1 MSEPD
6 AKRAKTDGD
15 HPYELTYWPLM
26 PGRGEFV
33 RLLFEDTNTPFTDYS
48 KLPPQEAVARV
59 TELVTLTNNGD
70 AASPPIFAVP
80 ALRHGPNVLLNQ
92 TPNILQYIAPRVG
105 LAGNGSEVDLL
116 NLNGIV
122 LTLLDGFSNEVHETH
137 HPVASSQYYEDQ
149 KPEAKKRAANYVDE
163 RLPKFLGYVQR
174 VLNGEA
180 SGDGPWLYG
189 GQCTYA
195 DLVLF
200 QCIHGLSYA
209 FPKSM
214 EKARASGNLKGVFEL
229 YEAVAERPNIKAYM
243 ESDRR
248 VAYSDGIYRHYPELE
263 EHVGESDDE

>member
-1 MSEPD
+1 MSEPE

-15 HPYELTYWPLM
+15 HPYELIYWPLM

-33 RLLFEDTNTPFTDYS
+33 RLLFEDTKTPFTDHS
-48 KLPPQEAVARV
+48 KLPPQEAVAKV
-59 TELVTLTNNGD
+59 TELVTLTNNGTD
-70 AASPPIFAVP
+70 SSPPFFAVP
-80 ALRHGPNVLLNQ
+80 ALRHGPNVFLNQ
-92 TPNILQYIAPRVG
+92 TPNILQYVAPRLG
-105 LAGNGSEVDLL
+105 LAGNGSEIDLL

-122 LTLLDGFSNEVHETH
+122 MTILDGFSNEVHETH
-137 HPVASSQYYEDQ
+137 HPIASSQYYDDQ

-200 QCIHGLSYA
+200 QVS
-209 FPKSM
+209 
-214 EKARASGNLKGVFEL
+214 
-229 YEAVAERPNIKAYM
+229 
-243 ESDRR
+243 
-248 VAYSDGIYRHYPELE
+248 
-263 EHVGESDDE
+263 